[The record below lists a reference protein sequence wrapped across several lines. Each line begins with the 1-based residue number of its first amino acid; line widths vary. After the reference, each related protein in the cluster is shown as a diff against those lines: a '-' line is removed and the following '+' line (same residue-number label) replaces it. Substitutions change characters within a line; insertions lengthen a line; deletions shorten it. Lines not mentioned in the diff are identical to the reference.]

1 MVALSVKI
9 TSQSGWRVSLKG
21 TDLSSRTSG
30 AAFFRRRQ
38 GREKIVETSVRSDFS
53 YQDCLL
59 KALSNDR
66 SGADAACSATRKSC
80 LFLGRHARQRRS
92 LVSSSGAMLSNA
104 EVLFLPRA
112 LIESKTFY
120 RPQHVG
126 FIERNIF
133 SRPIT

>member
-1 MVALSVKI
+1 MRI
-9 TSQSGWRVSLKG
+9 IRY
-21 TDLSSRTSG
+21 SRHFHMRG
-30 AAFFRRRQ
+30 
-38 GREKIVETSVRSDFS
+38 GRAMLGNAEVLFVPR
-53 YQDCLL
+53 
-59 KALSNDR
+59 
-66 SGADAACSATRKSC
+66 AACSATPKSC
-80 LFLGRHARQRRS
+80 FFLGRHARQRRS
-92 LVSSSGAMLSNA
+92 LVCSSGGMLGNA

>member
-1 MVALSVKI
+1 MPAATAAPLAIGGMGMVCDAWPSPRLDRCELFDIPAIS
-9 TSQSGWRVSLKG
+9 TL
-21 TDLSSRTSG
+21 G
-30 AAFFRRRQ
+30 AA
-38 GREKIVETSVRSDFS
+38 
-53 YQDCLL
+53 
-59 KALSNDR
+59 AP
-66 SGADAACSATRKSC
+66 CSATPKSC

-92 LVSSSGAMLSNA
+92 LVSSSGGMLGNA

-133 SRPIT
+133 SLADNVTFNCPLSVLLKWRGTRFEPTKP